1 MKKEKTEFTHVKGE
15 LAYQIFWDKGFRR
28 KKSLEYIKSVYLNL
42 ELMMFNK
49 NWIAAYRY
57 DTPDDLKWMKLND
70 GEWKIY
76 DKSSFN
82 H

>member
-1 MKKEKTEFTHVKGE
+1 MKEEKTEFNHINGE

-28 KKSLEYIKSVYLNL
+28 KRSLESIKSVYLNL

-49 NWIAAYRY
+49 KWIAAYRY
-57 DTPDDLKWMKLND
+57 DTPDDLKWMKLSD

-76 DKSSFN
+76 DKYSFN